1 MGVSDWRE
9 KNSKGER
16 TTWMRDVR
24 RHIAAIEAWRSQLP
38 IEERVRL
45 SHPRTIWEH
54 FKKAQTKATDLGEP
68 VSRYTA
74 IPLRHPITQTSAPA
88 LPEPPEQAPPPA
100 PGVIGHRKEKTL
112 CPPPPTPLNPAS
124 CLLLL

>member
-74 IPLRHPITQTSAPA
+74 IPLRHPIMPTKEPA
-88 LPEPPEQAPPPA
+88 LPEPTEPATPPVT
-100 PGVIGHRKEKTL
+100 GVIGPRKDKKL
-112 CPPPPTPLNPAS
+112 
-124 CLLLL
+124 